1 MTGKEEP
8 DIFIYFFAKKLYSAE
23 YLYITILSSANLSE
37 IQQDRKILTNVSS
50 ETEETSD
57 VGFLETSVNIF

>member
-8 DIFIYFFAKKLYSAE
+8 DIFIFFAKKLYSAE
-23 YLYITILSSANLSE
+23 YLYITILSSANLCE